1 MYLPANQLVCLSVC
15 LSLPA
20 CYSVIILSV
29 CLPTFQLQLVCY
41 LSLCQS
47 VCLCVCLLSESLFF
61 NKHFKL
67 YGEMKCSMIT
77 LLPVSLPLVNFCRT
91 TVPLLLGVA
100 QALGV
105 SSVYVSDPLL
115 ITQLLFPNHSG
126 QATPKEPQLPRAL
139 SRSAPRRFL
148 SFPQGKRDDS
158 YHFSDEQ
165 LNNLITKVSSKL
177 LKVCI
182 PCICCRSIC
191 SNLGQFVST

>member
-1 MYLPANQLVCLSVC
+1 MLNDYLDTC
-15 LSLPA
+15 
-20 CYSVIILSV
+20 
-29 CLPTFQLQLVCY
+29 T
-41 LSLCQS
+41 
-47 VCLCVCLLSESLFF
+47 
-61 NKHFKL
+61 
-67 YGEMKCSMIT
+67 
-77 LLPVSLPLVNFCRT
+77 SLPLVNFCRT

-105 SSVYVSDPLL
+105 SSVYVSDPSL

-177 LKVCI
+177 LKVCTNWYTSMFNVRAFSSSFEQI
-182 PCICCRSIC
+182 
-191 SNLGQFVST
+191 TE